1 MSGKTHAK
9 WMLQAIAEAKKAAKI
24 DEVPV
29 GAVAVAGGKIVMR
42 AHNIREK
49 THNPLGHAELLLLE
63 KLAKKQKSWR
73 LTETAVYVTCEP
85 CLMCAGALLQ
95 ARIPRVVYGCRDPKA
110 GACGSLYNVMQD
122 DRLNHRIEVVSGVME
137 KECAKLL
144 SDFFRMKRKPSL
156 CKGGKGR
163 VDLPPLT
170 PPYKGGEWR
179 KR

>member
-1 MSGKTHAK
+1 MIPREVHIK
-9 WMLQAIAEAKKAAKI
+9 WMQEAICEAGKAAGK

-29 GAVAVAGGKIVMR
+29 GAVAVIGGRIVAR

-73 LTETAVYVTCEP
+73 LTDCTIYATCEP

-95 ARIPRVVYGCRDPKA
+95 ARVPTVVYGCKDPKA

-122 DRLNHRIEVVSGVME
+122 ERLNHRIKVVSGVLE
-137 KECAKLL
+137 EECAKLL
-144 SDFFRMKRKPSL
+144 SEFFRHKR
-156 CKGGKGR
+156 
-163 VDLPPLT
+163 
-170 PPYKGGEWR
+170 R
-179 KR
+179 KK